1 MPHPFDPFNWRK
13 QKIHHSPP
21 SPRCAAPKPALGVL
35 MKLTWLRE
43 LGWMGSWL
51 VGELTADISGIFLKP
66 GSERNRF
73 KVLWPNYTSTVSWG
87 RSTGKVNFHPVV
99 PLLMAQEISDS
110 PARFHDLD
118 KVSFEGPLLFPR
130 EQKLHKPSWLSFFTL
145 LGPKRLRKKCKP
157 FNPAVCELFQGKW
170 LQKILKTQQKMC
182 LLFDVFDARI

>member
-73 KVLWPNYTSTVSWG
+73 KVL
-87 RSTGKVNFHPVV
+87 
-99 PLLMAQEISDS
+99 
-110 PARFHDLD
+110 
-118 KVSFEGPLLFPR
+118 
-130 EQKLHKPSWLSFFTL
+130 
-145 LGPKRLRKKCKP
+145 
-157 FNPAVCELFQGKW
+157 
-170 LQKILKTQQKMC
+170 
-182 LLFDVFDARI
+182 